1 MKKLKYMN
9 TTDILKKLIEFP
21 TVSRDS
27 NLELIHFI
35 SELIATKSVK
45 PKIISNQ
52 EGTKANLF
60 AVTGPKINNGVMLSG
75 DVMYDVYLKFSPKK
89 YRLDDDLK
97 KSKYILTT
105 IHRRE
110 NINSAEKLSTIFNNL
125 NEMNE
130 ERKIIMPLHP
140 HTKQKIEEYGIQSG
154 GSQTV
159 PVE

>member
-1 MKKLKYMN
+1 MN

-75 DVMYDVYLKFSPKK
+75 HTDVVPIDGQKW
-89 YRLDDDLK
+89 
-97 KSKYILTT
+97 SKPP
-105 IHRRE
+105 
-110 NINSAEKLSTIFNNL
+110 F
-125 NEMNE
+125 
-130 ERKIIMPLHP
+130 
-140 HTKQKIEEYGIQSG
+140 
-154 GSQTV
+154 
-159 PVE
+159 